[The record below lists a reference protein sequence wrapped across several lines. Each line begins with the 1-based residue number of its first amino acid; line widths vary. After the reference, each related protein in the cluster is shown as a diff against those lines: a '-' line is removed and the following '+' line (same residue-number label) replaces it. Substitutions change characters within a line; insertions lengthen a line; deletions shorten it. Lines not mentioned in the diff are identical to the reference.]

1 MGFLAKIIFSKT
13 LGVTT
18 AVLVFGCCKA
28 DGG

>member
-18 AVLVFGCCKA
+18 AVLVCCKA